1 MSNKTL
7 TIPSIPANWIVH
19 TGVLPA
25 GNGYRTRVQKVLHTV
40 GGYHPFCIHT
50 AYEYNGEWAY
60 ECGRYF
66 KDEAAA
72 LAAFEKA

>member
-7 TIPSIPANWIVH
+7 SIPTIPANWITH
-19 TGVLPA
+19 SGVLPA

-66 KDEAAA
+66 KDEVAA